1 MSSTDHSPTDPP
13 RNLAEGQEALGF
25 TAKNASLTLLAA
37 AIGQIGEAIVIT
49 DTSGTIQYVNP
60 AFTKITGYSAEE
72 AIGQHTRFLKS
83 HRQDP
88 AYYQKLW
95 QTIVAGEVWRGE
107 LINRRKDGTHY
118 SEEMSIT
125 PVRDGGGAIA
135 NFIAIKQDVTERKRV
150 EKELRL
156 AQFSVEQASDTIFWV
171 DAQGHFVYVNE
182 AACRSLGRSR
192 EELLC
197 LPSWDINPQ
206 LTEEAWRASWAG
218 IKTRG
223 AVVFES
229 QHKTKQGRVFPVEVT
244 ATYRDFDGKEY
255 VFGFVRDISE
265 RKRAE
270 RYQQLS
276 AEILGILNEP
286 LGVTEVVNKILAAI
300 KRETGLDAVG
310 IRLRSGGDDFPYF
323 VQSGFSPEF
332 LSTENS
338 LMARDKDGGPCRDKN
353 GNISLECICGLV
365 ISGRT
370 DPANSLFTQG
380 GSCWTNDSL
389 PLLDL
394 PANQDPRLHPR
405 NVCIHQGYC
414 SVALIPIRA
423 GGDIVGLLQ
432 LNDRKNDC
440 FTLETIHFFEGLT
453 ASIGVAL
460 MRKQQEDAL
469 RTSEKRYRLLFER
482 NLAGVLRTT
491 LEGRILEINQ
501 AAARLFGYDSPE
513 EVLAL
518 QVTSLYHTAS
528 DREAFLTR
536 LKSEKS
542 LTNYERKFRR
552 KDGEPVWVLENV
564 SLDDGILESTLID
577 ITERKRAEEE
587 MIKAKEAAEAANRAK
602 SQFLANMSHEIRTP
616 MNGVIGVAG
625 LLLDT
630 VLTPEQRQYAELV
643 RISGEALMAV
653 INDILDFSKI
663 EARKLTLETTDFDLR
678 TVVENAVAVL
688 AIKAAEKGLALASEL
703 KPGTPWLLR
712 GDPGRLRQILMNL
725 LGNAVKFTQHGGVS
739 IWAALDV
746 EEGNVEEDQAEDG
759 GTARLRF
766 SVTDSGIGFRQEQA
780 SALFEPFVQADGSS
794 TRRHGG
800 TGLGLTISKQ
810 LAELMGGQIGVE
822 SQEGKGST
830 FWFTAVFEKQPEK
843 QLPARTLTM
852 TSASGSLAAAAAVRA
867 LQPPA
872 AVPAS
877 RQARILLA
885 EDNPVNQAVAL
896 AMLTKLGYHAD
907 LVSSGVEALEA
918 LRQADYDLVLMD
930 CGLPE
935 MDGYEATRRIRD
947 GGAGTRNPLIP
958 IIAITADAM
967 SGDRDKCLAAG
978 MSDYVAKPVEV
989 RELGDILG
997 KWLQSSSA
1005 SPVNAPTDRIPAELE
1020 PVFSPREFLARLMG
1034 DQDLASK
1041 VVAAFLEDAPRQLRA
1056 LQGMIEKGDAEGAQ
1070 RQAHTLKGAAAT
1082 LSAEALRALC
1092 AEAQKAAAANDLER
1106 ASILLPRMQEQ
1117 FERLKTTLQQSGWCS

>member
-1 MSSTDHSPTDPP
+1 
-13 RNLAEGQEALGF
+13 
-25 TAKNASLTLLAA
+25 
-37 AIGQIGEAIVIT
+37 
-49 DTSGTIQYVNP
+49 
-60 AFTKITGYSAEE
+60 
-72 AIGQHTRFLKS
+72 
-83 HRQDP
+83 
-88 AYYQKLW
+88 
-95 QTIVAGEVWRGE
+95 
-107 LINRRKDGTHY
+107 
-118 SEEMSIT
+118 
-125 PVRDGGGAIA
+125 
-135 NFIAIKQDVTERKRV
+135 
-150 EKELRL
+150 
-156 AQFSVEQASDTIFWV
+156 
-171 DAQGHFVYVNE
+171 
-182 AACRSLGRSR
+182 
-192 EELLC
+192 
-197 LPSWDINPQ
+197 
-206 LTEEAWRASWAG
+206 
-218 IKTRG
+218 
-223 AVVFES
+223 
-229 QHKTKQGRVFPVEVT
+229 
-244 ATYRDFDGKEY
+244 
-255 VFGFVRDISE
+255 
-265 RKRAE
+265 
-270 RYQQLS
+270 
-276 AEILGILNEP
+276 
-286 LGVTEVVNKILAAI
+286 
-300 KRETGLDAVG
+300 
-310 IRLRSGGDDFPYF
+310 
-323 VQSGFSPEF
+323 
-332 LSTENS
+332 
-338 LMARDKDGGPCRDKN
+338 
-353 GNISLECICGLV
+353 
-365 ISGRT
+365 
-370 DPANSLFTQG
+370 
-380 GSCWTNDSL
+380 
-389 PLLDL
+389 
-394 PANQDPRLHPR
+394 
-405 NVCIHQGYC
+405 
-414 SVALIPIRA
+414 
-423 GGDIVGLLQ
+423 
-432 LNDRKNDC
+432 
-440 FTLETIHFFEGLT
+440 LT

-469 RTSEKRYRLLFER
+469 RISEKRYRLLFER

-501 AAARLFGYDSPE
+501 AAAGLFGYDSPE

-518 QVTSLYHTAS
+518 PVTNLYHTAS

-587 MIKAKEAAEAANRAK
+587 LYRSRQMLQTILDTIPERVFWKDRNCIYLGCNRALATDAGLNHPAEIVGKNDFDLAWSETAEVYRADDKLVMEQGSAKLGFEEIQDRPDGGRVWLQTNKLPLRDREGKVTGILGTYEDITERKRADEEMRKAKEAAEAATRAK

-678 TVVENAVAVL
+678 TVMENAVAVV
-688 AIKAAEKGLALASEL
+688 AIKAAEKGLALGSEL

-725 LGNAVKFTQHGGVS
+725 VGNAVKFTHHGGLS
-739 IWAALDV
+739 ISAALDV

-766 SVTDSGIGFRQEQA
+766 NITDTGIGFRQEQA

-794 TRRHGG
+794 TRRYGG

-810 LAELMGGQIGVE
+810 LAELMGGRIGVE
-822 SQEGKGST
+822 SQEGEGST

-843 QLPARTLTM
+843 QLPVKALAM
-852 TSASGSLAAAAAVRA
+852 TSAGGSLAAAAAAPA

-885 EDNPVNQAVAL
+885 EDNPVNQAVAM
-896 AMLTKLGYHAD
+896 AMLTKLGYRAD
-907 LVSSGVEALEA
+907 LVSNGVEALQA

-967 SGDRDKCLAAG
+967 SGDRDKCLGAG

-989 RELGDILG
+989 RKLGDMLE
-997 KWLQSSSA
+997 KWLEATSA
-1005 SPVNAPTDRIPAELE
+1005 SPVNAPPDRIPAELE
-1020 PVFSPREFLARLMG
+1020 PVFNPKEFLARLMG

-1092 AEAQKAAAANDLER
+1092 YEAQEAAATKDLNR
-1106 ASILLPRMQEQ
+1106 ASVLLPRMQEQ